1 MSYKK
6 IVSAW
11 LNDSKNGDGKY
22 LSVKNV
28 SDEEIIIKPGESLF
42 LNMTP
47 KNIRDKNPSVPMFS
61 KSVKVDEN
69 EDVSDDVPF

>member
-28 SDEEIIIKPGESLF
+28 SDEEIVIKPGESLF

-61 KSVKVDEN
+61 KSIKVDEN